1 MQETVIKNQKIPT
14 PNAKELIISET
25 IKEMAYL
32 KQ

>member
-14 PNAKELIISET
+14 PNPKELIISET
-25 IKEMAYL
+25 IKEMSIN